1 MNNKSILVIDD
12 EPIILDLVKE
22 CLSDDF
28 GSIVTCLKIDQAR
41 DELFNQQFDII
52 LVDIDIKGVNGAE
65 IVKFITDYDPSG
77 NKETPII
84 IMSGLI
90 NDSFKKKFQDKFAG
104 ILAKPFKPGDLQAQV
119 LIALGK
125 SKRKSKKV
133 NLSLT
138 EEEASLQLEN
148 RDINTVLPT
157 AKDKLKI
164 EFEFEDNKFELDYF
178 NPNVATPFEIKD
190 LSKKV
195 GVVLNKV
202 KKNNKLADL
211 FKQLKVTDPNSYIL
225 SHIDLLINITTGI
238 SHAMDWGSEQTL
250 EKFVFAAYLHDISL
264 GDTHELAQ
272 IKFLSEFI
280 DNPEI
285 NDEVKNIIKFHPIAS
300 KKLMEYKSEIPA
312 DVQTIIEMHHEMPD
326 GSGFPHGYDHKRI
339 TPLASIFIVAHLLTD
354 YILEHKNWKI
364 KDFIEIYMP
373 KMKGPHFRKALKVLE
388 NLK

>member
-1 MNNKSILVIDD
+1 MSKKSILVVDD
-12 EPIILDLVKE
+12 EPIILDLVRE
-22 CLSDDF
+22 CLVDDF
-28 GSIVTCLKIDQAR
+28 GTIVTCLQIDQAR
-41 DELFNQQFDII
+41 DELFNQQFDMI
-52 LVDIDIKGVNGAE
+52 LIDIDIKGINGAE
-65 IVKFITDYDPSG
+65 LVKFIGDYDPGG
-77 NKETPII
+77 NKDTPII

-90 NDSFKKKFQDKFAG
+90 NDSFKKKFQEKFAG

-125 SKRKSKKV
+125 SKRKAKKV

-157 AKDKLKI
+157 KEQSVKL
-164 EFEFEDNKFELDYF
+164 EFEIEDNKFELDYF
-178 NPNVATPFEIKD
+178 NPNVASPFDIKD

-202 KKNNKLADL
+202 KKNSKLVDI
-211 FKQLKVTDPNSYIL
+211 FKQLKISDPNSYML
-225 SHIDLLINITTGI
+225 SHIDLLINITSGI

-272 IKFLSEFI
+272 IKFVSEFEQ
-280 DNPEI
+280 NPEI
-285 NDEVKNIIKFHPIAS
+285 NEDVKKIIKFHPIAS
-300 KKLMEYKSEIPA
+300 KKLMEYKSDIPA

-326 GSGFPHGYDHKRI
+326 GSGFPYGYDHKRI

-354 YILEHKNWKI
+354 YILEHKNWKV
-364 KDFIEIYMP
+364 KDFIELYTP
-373 KMKGPHFRKALKVLE
+373 KMKGPHFRKALKSLE